1 MKVSSQRWWALAI
14 LNDWVRPAFWSEE
27 HLQIIRIL
35 SEDKLAPYSCDLAG
49 VLNYPEKLEEL
60 NVWLRGLNGRGQFGL
75 LSLSHDS
82 SAPVDELLLD
92 NSVVLR
98 TSMQSDLKYRNE
110 FPLPVF
116 VEGKEFEDWKPI
128 AKSKKPKIGF
138 VGHSK
143 LSLHHKLLNAG
154 DEGSRKEY
162 GYGIASGSEV
172 LRTPVNIGLVIRSKA
187 LRLLRS
193 DSRISTSFI
202 ERETRYFDGG
212 VFGAQARADYLSNLN
227 ANAYSLCIRGS
238 GNYSIRMYEAMAKGR
253 IPVTVD
259 TNFRLPQDDS
269 RDWSRLGLFLKIHEL
284 DSIGQ
289 RLIEIHESLSDQE
302 FISLQKEIRAF
313 WESNLQRESF
323 LMAAIPRI
331 MNALVPNA

>member
-1 MKVSSQRWWALAI
+1 MKVSSQRWLALAVFSY
-14 LNDWVRPAFWSEE
+14 WVRPAFWSEE
-27 HLQIIRIL
+27 HLEMIRIL
-35 SEDKLAPYSCDLAG
+35 SEDKLVPYSCDLAG

-60 NVWLRGLNGRGQFGL
+60 NVWLRSLNERGQFGL

-82 SAPVDELLLD
+82 SAPVDDLLLD

-98 TSMQSDLKYRNE
+98 TSMQSDLQYKNE

-116 VEGKEFEDWKPI
+116 VEGKEFEDWTPI

-154 DEGSRKEY
+154 DDDSRKEY
-162 GYGIASGSEV
+162 GYGIASGGEV

-212 VFGAQARADYLSNLN
+212 VFGSQARAEYLSNLD
-227 ANAYSLCIRGS
+227 ANSYSLCIRGS

-259 TNFRLPQDDS
+259 TNIRLPLDDY
-269 RDWSRLGLFLKIHEL
+269 RDWSGLGLFLKIHEL
-284 DSIGQ
+284 DAIGQ
-289 RLIEIHESLSDQE
+289 RLIEFHESLSDQK
-302 FISLQKEIRAF
+302 FINLQKSIRAF
-313 WESNLQRESF
+313 WESSLRRESY
-323 LMAAIPRI
+323 LTAAIPRI